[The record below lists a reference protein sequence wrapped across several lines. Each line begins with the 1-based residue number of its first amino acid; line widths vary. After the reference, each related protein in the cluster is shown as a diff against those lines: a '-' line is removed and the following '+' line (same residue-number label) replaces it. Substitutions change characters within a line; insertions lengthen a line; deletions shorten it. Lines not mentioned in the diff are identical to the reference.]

1 MKVLLDT
8 HTMIWFFEGSGE
20 ISQSARNAIEN
31 DDNTC
36 FISIASIWEVAIKL
50 SIQKLQMNIPYDRL
64 SSLIRENSFEL
75 IPVRFEHT
83 KELITMPFHHKDPFD
98 RLIIAQS
105 IIEKMPVV
113 SRDNSFKHY
122 HVDQIW

>member
-1 MKVLLDT
+1 
-8 HTMIWFFEGSGE
+8 MIWFFEGSGE
-20 ISQSARNAIEN
+20 ISQAARNVIEN

-50 SIQKLQMNIPYDRL
+50 SIQKLQMNISFDRL

-105 IIEKMPVV
+105 MIEKMPVV
-113 SRDNSFKHY
+113 SRDNIFKHY